1 MVTKLKTSKIVE
13 EIFNSITHGLGVI
26 AGIVGLILGVV
37 LMVMPNTLKIGFIIY
52 ATCLILLMLASTLY
66 HALAFTKAK
75 KVFRAIDHGSIFLLI
90 AGSFTPFVT
99 YLYQGWGRIIFLTA
113 IWLVAIIGISIT
125 TTILLPKKIVWA
137 ELVFYICFG
146 WMGLMLLPKISAVD
160 PLVLWLLIAGGASY
174 TLGVVPFAFKKSFAH
189 FSWHL
194 FVIGG
199 AATHFFAIIN
209 LA

>member
-1 MVTKLKTSKIVE
+1 VTKLKTSKIVE

-52 ATCLILLMLASTLY
+52 ATCLTLLMLASTLY

-160 PLVLWLLIAGGASY
+160 PLVIWLLIGGGASY